1 MQLTGN
7 DISNLSSQRPGAAV
21 RLRRVLLMG
30 LATVFVSGCSSW
42 FESDDRNE
50 PMTLTTFTQKIEASI
65 AWRAP
70 VGSGSSYGFA
80 PAVVGT
86 NVYAASTS
94 GHVARIDLTTGAT
107 VWNVQ
112 LDKKLS
118 AGVGADESTVVVV
131 TPQAEVIALDMDGQE
146 KWRVKA
152 SSEVN
157 HTPWVG
163 KGVVVVRAGDYRV
176 QAFNAENGERIWS
189 VQRPGPAL
197 SLRAPSRMTFTQ
209 DLIITGMPGGRLMAI
224 EPATGAA
231 VWEGIVAVPRGASDL
246 ERVNDIVGIP
256 SVQEDFLCAVAY
268 QGRVTCFDTER
279 GGSTV
284 WANNFSSIVGL
295 AIDAKQVYVPDA
307 RSTISAFELKEG
319 AVAWRQAA
327 LRNRQ
332 VTEPAVLGNALVLG
346 DFEGFVHVLSTE
358 NGAFMA
364 RVAVGGGVMRSPVQS
379 TPAGALVQAGD
390 SSVSLI
396 RLN

>member
-7 DISNLSSQRPGAAV
+7 DISNLSSPRPGAAV

-209 DLIITGMPGGRLMAI
+209 DLIITGIA
-224 EPATGAA
+224 
-231 VWEGIVAVPRGASDL
+231 
-246 ERVNDIVGIP
+246 VNDNERRVLPTLVGISHLGPKDTP
-256 SVQEDFLCAVAY
+256 SGWLLLCHGIL
-268 QGRVTCFDTER
+268 QGARELWGRELTE
-279 GGSTV
+279 GGCVST
-284 WANNFSSIVGL
+284 FYG
-295 AIDAKQVYVPDA
+295 
-307 RSTISAFELKEG
+307 T
-319 AVAWRQAA
+319 
-327 LRNRQ
+327 
-332 VTEPAVLGNALVLG
+332 
-346 DFEGFVHVLSTE
+346 
-358 NGAFMA
+358 
-364 RVAVGGGVMRSPVQS
+364 
-379 TPAGALVQAGD
+379 
-390 SSVSLI
+390 
-396 RLN
+396 